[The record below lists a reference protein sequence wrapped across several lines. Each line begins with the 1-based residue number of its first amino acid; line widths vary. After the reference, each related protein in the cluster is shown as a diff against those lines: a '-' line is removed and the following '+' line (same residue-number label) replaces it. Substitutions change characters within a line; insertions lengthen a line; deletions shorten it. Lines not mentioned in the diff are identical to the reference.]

1 MKEQKDMLKET
12 IRFAFELTFFVLI
25 STPLAIMLYLSATII
40 SNLKTPL
47 QWLKKQQ

>member
-1 MKEQKDMLKET
+1 MLKET
-12 IRFAFELTFFVLI
+12 IRFTLELLFFVMI

-40 SNLKTPL
+40 STLKTPL